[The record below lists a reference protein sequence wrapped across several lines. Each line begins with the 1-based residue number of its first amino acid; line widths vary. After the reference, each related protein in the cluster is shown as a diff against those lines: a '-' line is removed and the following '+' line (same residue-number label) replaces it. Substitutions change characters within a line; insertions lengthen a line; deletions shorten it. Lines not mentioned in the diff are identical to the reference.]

1 MFFLLYTFCL
11 HFYLINIHTFDYLDS
26 RLCRLF
32 TEVPTSLDNRGSTV
46 IKSGFYNKAV
56 EVAPNVS
63 AEFAKEV
70 AEKRCWGLNH
80 LRSYFR
86 AVHGQANTL
95 RKMGRYEESLKKY
108 LELEKLDSKFY
119 R

>member
-1 MFFLLYTFCL
+1 MILFLELEFYT
-11 HFYLINIHTFDYLDS
+11 
-26 RLCRLF
+26 
-32 TEVPTSLDNRGSTV
+32 
-46 IKSGFYNKAV
+46 KAV

-63 AEFAKEV
+63 NEFQQELSGR
-70 AEKRCWGLNH
+70 RCWSHNH

-108 LELEKLDSKFY
+108 IELEKIDPEFY
-119 R
+119 RYIGDLTTGMISEILTI